1 MQPKLLSHFACAVV
15 IPTKNRPRLLNA
27 AVLSALEAVRPVGGE
42 VIVVDDNGTPP
53 AGDSLAG
60 IGGIGRDLRIFR
72 NLSAPGPSGA
82 RNFGV
87 SMTQAPVIFFLDDD
101 DRMLPD
107 YCRRILEGPL
117 RNARPPDFGFS
128 DAIGGRSAL
137 RALGTGAL
145 PENLPLRLRTA
156 GLGMGVWIRREVFLA
171 IGGVAEDISMNEDTE
186 LFLRLA
192 GAGCRGWYEAA
203 PGVRLRDGSA
213 LAGEMASMTKSSR
226 PEERVRSFKLILSR
240 HRDLL
245 AQDPVFLR
253 GIQHRIVKYHIR
265 SGARRKA
272 LGFAASQ
279 RANTLGLLLHAISRP
294 GFI

>member
-1 MQPKLLSHFACAVV
+1 MQQEFPGQFACAVV
-15 IPTKNRPRLLNA
+15 IPTKNRPRLLSA

-42 VIVVDDNGTPP
+42 VVVIDDNGTPP
-53 AGDSLAG
+53 AQDSLAG
-60 IGGIGRDLRIFR
+60 LDGIGRDLRIFR

-87 SMTQAPVIFFLDDD
+87 SKTQSPIIFFLDDD

-117 RNARPPDFGFS
+117 RNPRPPDFGFS
-128 DAIGGRSAL
+128 DAIGGRSPL
-137 RALGTGAL
+137 RALGAGAVPEDL
-145 PENLPLRLRTA
+145 PVRLRIT

-192 GAGCRGWYEAA
+192 KAGCRGWYEAA
-203 PGVRLRDGSA
+203 PGVQLRGGPVP
-213 LAGEMASMTKSSR
+213 AGELASMTRSSS
-226 PEERVRSFKLILSR
+226 PEERVRSFELILSR

-245 AQDPVFLR
+245 EQDPGFLR
-253 GIQHRIVKYHIR
+253 EIQHRIVKYHIR

-272 LGFAASQ
+272 LGFATSQ
-279 RANTLGLLLHAISRP
+279 RANAAGLLLHAISRP